1 MKWMKVTCAVLFC
14 SMLLA
19 GCGDASKTSE
29 DMKKTAD
36 DAAEKVKN
44 EADKAGEAGKKTL
57 DGIMQYLQENDIK
70 IT

>member
-36 DAAEKVKN
+36 DLGMFF
-44 EADKAGEAGKKTL
+44 ADAV
-57 DGIMQYLQENDIK
+57 
-70 IT
+70 

>member
-1 MKWMKVTCAVLFC
+1 MKWMKATCAVLFC

-36 DAAEKVKN
+36 DAAE
-44 EADKAGEAGKKTL
+44 
-57 DGIMQYLQENDIK
+57 
-70 IT
+70 